1 MASNLSN
8 IKKTGRPRV
17 DATPVTVR
25 IPPDLLARLDAWIAA
40 QPNPV
45 SRPEAI
51 RAIVAAG
58 LHILATEAA
67 D

>member
-40 QPNPV
+40 QPKPV

-51 RAIVAAG
+51 RAIVAAT
-58 LHILATEAA
+58 ILGARAGEG
-67 D
+67 